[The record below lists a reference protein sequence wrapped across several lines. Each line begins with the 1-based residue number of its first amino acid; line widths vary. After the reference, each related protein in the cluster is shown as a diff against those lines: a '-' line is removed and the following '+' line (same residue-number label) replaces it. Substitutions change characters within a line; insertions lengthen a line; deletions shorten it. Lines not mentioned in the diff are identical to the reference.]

1 MESEKFRGRTDIVI
15 QGDSVKFKI
24 QVVVESKS
32 GETQLIQ
39 EILRIDKGNLQPENL
54 GIMLDQGK
62 ELGS

>member
-1 MESEKFRGRTDIVI
+1 M
-15 QGDSVKFKI
+15 KFKI